1 MAQLVARLVR
11 NEKVGGSNPP
21 SSTTGRHP
29 IADVGFLH
37 AWTRCCVPDFVLL
50 VALLVF
56 RAPEALVAAAV
67 PSSPMGA
74 GVPHSWARNQFRM
87 QFPRDDFKP

>member
-29 IADVGFLH
+29 IVDVGFLH
-37 AWTRCCVPDFVLL
+37 AGASCRGACCCGVIGHYVLL
-50 VALLVF
+50 
-56 RAPEALVAAAV
+56 E
-67 PSSPMGA
+67 G
-74 GVPHSWARNQFRM
+74 
-87 QFPRDDFKP
+87 